1 MADEKRARPAAAG
14 GGLIHDEVVEI
25 SANIDDMTGEDLGA
39 AMEILLGEGALDVW
53 FEPIQMKKNRPA
65 VKLSLLARPG
75 DEERLAAAALRH
87 TTTLG
92 VRLNRCP
99 RVTLARATETVRT
112 EFGDVRLKK
121 GLLNGETVKEM
132 PEYDDVKR
140 LAAESGRPVAV
151 VRAMI
156 AAAGEKKR
164 RFRHY
169 KGGEYEY
176 LGIARHSETEEE
188 LVLYRP
194 LYNDSGLWVRP
205 KKMFFENVTIEGKS
219 VPRFEEIKE

>member
-1 MADEKRARPAAAG
+1 MDG
-14 GGLIHDEVVEI
+14 GKIGGEVFEI

-39 AMEILLGEGALDVW
+39 AMDILLGAGALDVW
-53 FEPIQMKKNRPA
+53 FEHIQMKKNRPA

-75 DEERLAAAALRH
+75 DEERLAETVLRH

-92 VRLNRCP
+92 VRMSKSS
-99 RVTLARATETVRT
+99 RVTLARVTPSVVIIILVSIFLSKFRQNRIVDAA
-112 EFGDVRLKK
+112 FY
-121 GLLNGETVKEM
+121 GL
-132 PEYDDVKR
+132 
-140 LAAESGRPVAV
+140 RPAV
-151 VRAMI
+151 TGMI
-156 AAAGEKKR
+156 AAAGGGKKR

-176 LGIARHSETEEE
+176 LGTARHSETEEE

-205 KKMFFENVTIEGKS
+205 KRMFFENVVVDGKS
-219 VPRFEEIKE
+219 VPRFAEIKEQMEGLRNER

>member
-1 MADEKRARPAAAG
+1 
-14 GGLIHDEVVEI
+14 
-25 SANIDDMTGEDLGA
+25 MTGEDLGA

-53 FEPIQMKKNRPA
+53 FEAIQMKKNRPA
-65 VKLSLLARPG
+65 VKLSLLAAPG
-75 DEERLAAAALRH
+75 DEARLAEAVLRH

-92 VRLNRCP
+92 VRMNRCS
-99 RVTLARATETVRT
+99 RVMLARASETVET
-112 EFGDVRLKK
+112 EYGGVRIKR
-121 GLLNGETVKEM
+121 GLLGGEVVKEM
-132 PEYDDVKR
+132 PEYEDVR
-140 LAAESGRPVAV
+140 RIARENGQPLSA

-156 AAAGEKKR
+156 AGGSVEVKR

-176 LGIARHSETEEE
+176 LGTARHSETEEE

-205 KKMFFENVTIEGKS
+205 KKMFFENVTVDGKS

>member
-1 MADEKRARPAAAG
+1 MDG
-14 GGLIHDEVVEI
+14 GTISGEVFEI
-25 SANIDDMTGEDLGA
+25 CANIDDMTGEDLGA

-53 FEPIQMKKNRPA
+53 FEAIQMKKNRPA
-65 VKLSLLARPG
+65 VKLSLLAAIG
-75 DEERLAAAALRH
+75 DEVRLAEAVLRH

-92 VRLNRCP
+92 VRMKRCS
-99 RVTLARATETVRT
+99 RVMLARASETVET
-112 EFGDVRLKK
+112 EYGGVRIKR
-121 GLLNGETVKEM
+121 GLLGGEVVKEM
-132 PEYDDVKR
+132 PEYEDVR
-140 LAAESGRPVAV
+140 RIARESGQPLSA

-156 AAAGEKKR
+156 AGGAGEAKR

-176 LGIARHSETEEE
+176 LGTARHSETEEE

-205 KKMFFENVTIEGKS
+205 KKMFFENVTVEGKS
-219 VPRFEEIKE
+219 VPRFKEIKD